1 MCPGKPFTA
10 LLHPSLDAFLATCTK
25 GWRDAETV
33 TAGVL
38 YEHRLSRSALE
49 LDDSSSCPDRMLS

>member
-25 GWRDAETV
+25 GWRDAKTA
-33 TAGVL
+33 TAGIL
-38 YEHRLSRSALE
+38 YEHRLSPFRA
-49 LDDSSSCPDRMLS
+49 